1 MPIAQNYVTLGY
13 VGMFIGVMLKLIVAA
28 LFMLSVIMMN
38 NMLLMGVERKNFD
51 FALMKM
57 MGANKFFIIINLLS
71 NSLKYVFFSNA
82 IAYPLAYMTLEVVT
96 DVFEVFFGYKH
107 PINPTTFAI
116 IGGIIIGVMV
126 PIISSIAPIWGVVK
140 NDLVENLD
148 PVNTKTEGTKT
159 EVYV

>member
-1 MPIAQNYVTLGY
+1 MPIAQNYVNLGY

-71 NSLKYVFFSNA
+71 NSLKYVFFSNL
-82 IAYPLAYMTLEVVT
+82 IAYPLAYLTLEIVT

-107 PINPTTFAI
+107 QINPSSYSI
-116 IGGIIIGVMV
+116 IGGIVIGVMV
-126 PIISSIAPIWGVVK
+126 PIISSIAPIWGVVQ

-148 PVNTKTEGTKT
+148 PIHTKT
-159 EVYV
+159 